1 MKEVRL
7 VIAQLDGSAVD
18 GVDAQAHA
26 HAHDDDEVV
35 AHAHDDDEVV
45 ACACV
50 EGVIESF

>member
-35 AHAHDDDEVV
+35 A
-45 ACACV
+45 CV
-50 EGVIESF
+50 DGVIESF